1 MILRKKE
8 SPPQNIKGKDSGQ
21 IEWVVGMFSVLLLG
35 ILMYTQ
41 IQLAAWEA
49 TADYLEDTLAA
60 SNLAAALID
69 VEEYG
74 KSHKTFIRDVSA
86 AFDIYRDAV
95 RENLQLNESWECD
108 NQTLISGPVEIVDF
122 VIYNVDGNHVEAI
135 RVDGDGQMLEQWS
148 GERGIL
154 RAPNGVLVEYTGI
167 YSEIQFQVR
176 GILGICVDA
185 HKGKL
190 VDIVSGEE

>member
-1 MILRKKE
+1 MNLLRE
-8 SPPQNIKGKDSGQ
+8 EFPPQNIKRKDSGQ
-21 IEWVVGMFSVLLLG
+21 VEWVVGMFMVLVLG
-35 ILMYTQ
+35 ILMCTQ
-41 IQLAAWEA
+41 IQLAAWKA
-49 TADYLEDTLAA
+49 ASDYMEDALAA

-74 KSHKTFIRDVSA
+74 KSHKTYIRDVSN

-95 RENLQLNESWECD
+95 RENLQLNQSWECV
-108 NQTLISGPVEIVDF
+108 NQNLIAGPVEIVDF
-122 VIYNVDGNHVEAI
+122 VIYNVDGNDVEAI
-135 RVDGDGQMLEQWS
+135 RVNVDGYSLEQWS
-148 GERGIL
+148 GERGVL

-176 GILGICVDA
+176 GFLGISVDA